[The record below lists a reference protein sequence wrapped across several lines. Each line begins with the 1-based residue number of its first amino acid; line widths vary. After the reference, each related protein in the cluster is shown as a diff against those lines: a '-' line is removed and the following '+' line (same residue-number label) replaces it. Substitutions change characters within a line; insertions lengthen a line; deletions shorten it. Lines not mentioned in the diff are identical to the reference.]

1 MLLLKEQKQIVY
13 KCELGLYFYSLVYN
27 AYLAIY
33 KTFLAY
39 ITFSLN
45 KRMKQHDT
53 SMNALLFTS
62 KRGIYKN
69 VLTDYVNIQTCN
81 FLKDPQ

>member
-1 MLLLKEQKQIVY
+1 
-13 KCELGLYFYSLVYN
+13 
-27 AYLAIY
+27 
-33 KTFLAY
+33 
-39 ITFSLN
+39 
-45 KRMKQHDT
+45 MKQHDT

-69 VLTDYVNIQTCN
+69 VLTDYVNVQTCN